1 MTRRPY
7 RVDGEIGRF
16 RFEAYEAVGAK
27 ETGEALSV
35 KVLFA
40 PLSGKSWYRTE
51 GFKEVAYVHGSTNES
66 YRKTTALLNRIRHQ
80 LEGGTPART
89 LQDSSQREGEHLLG
103 YLKGRSEQI
112 LNDHDVT
119 EQGHP
124 LSLPLTQSSSPV
136 YLPSETVQKA
146 LEQCR
151 KPKQV
156 MQHMQANPVPY
167 EDPQQT
173 VNISVD
179 DVGVKRQS
187 EHRPAPVANDATQR
201 KYAYQT
207 VVHVENQV
215 GCYRFN
221 AVGLRLT
228 LSILLAFLL
237 HNNLLQGNVVF
248 FADGQ
253 RSLHT
258 ALLNT
263 FTWVSSLQLIL
274 DWYHLQDKCK
284 KQLSLACKGR
294 RYRNTHLV
302 HVCALLWHGLVD
314 EALIYLDFIDPTHLK
329 DDTALEP
336 LKGYL
341 QRNKPHIPCY
351 CVRKQLGL
359 RNSSNLGEK
368 ANDMLVSS
376 RQKHNGMSWSKTGS
390 AALAAITALVFNQE
404 YSQWFRTGTLNF
416 KLVPYPQ
423 K

>member
-1 MTRRPY
+1 MKRRPY

-16 RFEAYEAVGAK
+16 GFEAYEAVGAK
-27 ETGEALSV
+27 KAGESLSV
-35 KVLFA
+35 KALFA

-80 LEGGTPART
+80 PDGGTPVRT
-89 LQDSSQREGEHLLG
+89 LQDSSQREGEHLLA
-103 YLKGRSEQI
+103 YLTGRSEQI
-112 LNDHDVT
+112 LKDHDVT
-119 EQGHP
+119 EQDCP
-124 LSLPLTQSSSPV
+124 LSLAQPSSPV
-136 YLPSETVQKA
+136 YLPSEAVQKA

-151 KPKQV
+151 QPERVVQR
-156 MQHMQANPVPY
+156 MQANPVPY
-167 EDPQQT
+167 EDPHQS

-187 EHRPAPVANDATQR
+187 EHRPAPADADETQR

-221 AVGLRLT
+221 AVGLNLT

-237 HNNLLQGNVVF
+237 HNDLLQGNVVF

-253 RSLHT
+253 RSLHS

-263 FTWVSSLQLIL
+263 FAWVSSLQLIL

-284 KQLSLACKGR
+284 KQLSLACNGR

-314 EALIYLDFIDPTHLK
+314 EALIYLDFIEPTHLK
-329 DDTALEP
+329 DKAALET

-351 CVRKQLGL
+351 GVRKQLGL

-390 AALAAITALVFNQE
+390 AALAAMTALVFNQE
-404 YSQWFRTGTLNF
+404 YSQWFRSGTLNF
-416 KLVPYPQ
+416 KLVPHSQ

>member
-1 MTRRPY
+1 M
-7 RVDGEIGRF
+7 DGEIGRF
-16 RFEAYEAVGAK
+16 RFESYEVVGVQS
-27 ETGEALSV
+27 EGEALSV
-35 KVLFA
+35 RSLFA

-51 GFKEVAYVHGSTNES
+51 GFKEVAYVHGSINES
-66 YRKTTALLNRIRHQ
+66 YRKTAALLNRIRHQ
-80 LEGGTPART
+80 IDGGTPSRT
-89 LQDSSQREGEHLLG
+89 LQDSSQREGEQLLA
-103 YLKGRSEQI
+103 YLKSRSEQI
-112 LNDHDVT
+112 LKDSPVT
-119 EQGHP
+119 ESGCPVSSP
-124 LSLPLTQSSSPV
+124 LVQPSSPV
-136 YLPSETVQKA
+136 YLPSDTVQKA
-146 LEQCR
+146 LKQCR
-151 KPKQV
+151 KSERVQ
-156 MQHMQANPVPY
+156 QHMQANPIPY
-167 EDPQQT
+167 EDPQQS

-187 EHRPAPVANDATQR
+187 EHRPDLSEAKDSKR

-221 AVGLRLT
+221 AVGLSIT
-228 LSILLAFLL
+228 LSILIAFLL
-237 HNNLLQGNVVF
+237 HNDLLQGNVVF

-258 ALLNT
+258 SLLNT
-263 FTWVSSLQLIL
+263 FAWVSSLQLIL

-302 HVCALLWHGLVD
+302 HLCALLWHGLVD
-314 EALIYLDFIDPTHLK
+314 EALIYIDFIDPQHLK
-329 DDTALEP
+329 DKGALEQ

-368 ANDMLVSS
+368 ANDMLVAS

-390 AALAAITALVFNQE
+390 AALAALTALVFNQE
-404 YSQWFRTGTLNF
+404 YSQWFRTGKLNF
-416 KLVPYPQ
+416 KLVPHPQ